1 MFSVC
6 ELCDVVVEKVLVVE
20 AGEYG
25 CESCWSEYGE
35 IHQDK
40 CPRLPVKQNYKEKD
54 KAMNVSV
61 KLNDN
66 TTIYPS
72 YAPEHK
78 AEVIG
83 FYTKKYWT
91 QEIQGFKATMD
102 DGTIVAIGAN

>member
-1 MFSVC
+1 
-6 ELCDVVVEKVLVVE
+6 
-20 AGEYG
+20 
-25 CESCWSEYGE
+25 
-35 IHQDK
+35 
-40 CPRLPVKQNYKEKD
+40 
-54 KAMNVSV
+54 MNVSV

>member
-54 KAMNVSV
+54 RAMNLEII
-61 KLNDN
+61 LNDM
-66 TTIYPS
+66 TKIYPS
-72 YAPEHK
+72 YDPQHK
-78 AEVIG
+78 AQVIE
-83 FYTKKYWT
+83 FY
-91 QEIQGFKATMD
+91 KARFEE
-102 DGTIVAIGAN
+102 GSIAGWAII